1 LPYCRTIIFP
11 PVLVLLLF
19 DPVDG
24 QIAVPPGKFLAFQI
38 PVLGELEKEVE
49 SANIFVFSL
58 ALILNSPINIKL
70 DKINK
75 NDFFIKLF

>member
-1 LPYCRTIIFP
+1 
-11 PVLVLLLF
+11 VLLLF
-19 DPVDG
+19 DPVNG
-24 QIAVPPGKFLAFQI
+24 QIAVPPGNFFAFQI
-38 PVLGELEKEVE
+38 PVLDKLAKKVE

-58 ALILNSPINIKL
+58 ILIPNNPISIKL

>member
-1 LPYCRTIIFP
+1 
-11 PVLVLLLF
+11 
-19 DPVDG
+19 
-24 QIAVPPGKFLAFQI
+24 VPPGKFFAFQI

-58 ALILNSPINIKL
+58 TLILNSPISIKL